1 MDPTIADPDNFKH
14 LGNKIK
20 IVKGANGYTAIITE
34 KGNNILVSREEYIL

>member
-1 MDPTIADPDNFKH
+1 MDSLLLTDNFKH

-34 KGNNILVSREEYIL
+34 KGNNIFSEPEEYIL